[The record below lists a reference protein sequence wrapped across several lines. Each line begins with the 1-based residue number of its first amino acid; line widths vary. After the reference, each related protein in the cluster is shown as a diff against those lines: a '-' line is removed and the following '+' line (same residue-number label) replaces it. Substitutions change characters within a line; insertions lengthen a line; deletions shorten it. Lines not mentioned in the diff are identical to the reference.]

1 MIVLY
6 DSRVISISNLLV
18 ITSLEFIR
26 LATGPLL
33 RPFNYI
39 RRLSL
44 NISFVFSGCD
54 AEFVQAVVALNL
66 NMNFLIA
73 ILVCLAIILI
83 AVIVL
88 AVYRK
93 KRHVFT

>member
-1 MIVLY
+1 M
-6 DSRVISISNLLV
+6 R
-18 ITSLEFIR
+18 
-26 LATGPLL
+26 
-33 RPFNYI
+33 
-39 RRLSL
+39 
-44 NISFVFSGCD
+44 SFEHQHRKWLGWLWLKNSVDQPHTVTFFAGCD

-73 ILVCLAIILI
+73 ILVCLAVILI

-93 KRHVFT
+93 KRHVFA